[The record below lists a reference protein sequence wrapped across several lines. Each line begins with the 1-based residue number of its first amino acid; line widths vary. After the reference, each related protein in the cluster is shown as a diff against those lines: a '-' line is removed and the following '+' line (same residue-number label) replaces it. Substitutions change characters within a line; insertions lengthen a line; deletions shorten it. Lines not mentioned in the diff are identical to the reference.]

1 MLRPPVSEQDH
12 TRGAVNAQV
21 QILEFGDYQCPH
33 CGIAEPYVEKI
44 YQDFGSVASISFR
57 NFPLADMH
65 EYAMPAAC
73 AAEAASLQGKF
84 WEMHDLIFANQDRL
98 SPRLFIEIADSLELD
113 IQKFETDMNSETV
126 INKIKNDFE
135 SGAKSGVN
143 GTPSFYINGQKFE
156 GSGDDLYHLIA
167 ENVS

>member
-12 TRGAVNAQV
+12 TRGAANAQV

-44 YQDFGSVASISFR
+44 YQDFGSVVSISFR

-84 WEMHDLIFANQDRL
+84 WEMHDLIFANQGRL
-98 SPRLFIEIADSLELD
+98 SARLFIEIADSLGLD

-156 GSGDDLYHLIA
+156 GGGDDLYRLIA

>member
-44 YQDFGSVASISFR
+44 YQDFGSVVSISFR

-98 SPRLFIEIADSLELD
+98 SSNLFIEIADSLGLD
-113 IQKFETDMNSETV
+113 IQKFETDMNRETV

-156 GSGDDLYHLIA
+156 SGGDDLYRLIA